1 MRLPLIHQIFTDL
14 DKIRG
19 QKKKVEFL
27 RSHHP
32 NRLMLQLLK
41 YNFDPNIEFDLPE
54 GVPPY
59 TPSKDIDDDDSG
71 LYNEQRRLYLFIK
84 GGNPDL
90 HPVRRETLF
99 IELLENIN
107 PLEAKILLEV
117 KDKKLS
123 FKGLT
128 AKLVEEAFPGLL

>member
-14 DKIRG
+14 EKIRG

-27 RSHHP
+27 RSHRP
-32 NRLMLQLLK
+32 NKLMLQLLK
-41 YNFDPNIEFDLPE
+41 YNFDPNIEFDLPD
-54 GVPPY
+54 GSPPY

-107 PLEAKILLEV
+107 PLEAKILLAV
-117 KDKKLS
+117 KDKKLP